1 MHVKESCAR
10 WSGLPASHEDLNPEL
25 GSQKQQNKKDGE
37 EECTFSQEASV
48 VKLHP
53 DTNTHMHSVTGCN
66 TIPQNVSAQKVGGR
80 GGRRGED
87 HSDIHACKYLEPSPS
102 TWTSRADK
110 QELMF
115 AQKFEKADSSV
126 FLNYLSQFKL
136 NYIHI

>member
-1 MHVKESCAR
+1 MHVKESRAR

-37 EECTFSQEASV
+37 EECTCSQEASV

-80 GGRRGED
+80 GDEGGRTTVTFMRVNILNLLHPPGQAEQISKNLCS
-87 HSDIHACKYLEPSPS
+87 H
-102 TWTSRADK
+102 
-110 QELMF
+110 
-115 AQKFEKADSSV
+115 KFEKADSSV